1 MAASTWPDRIASAM
15 PDRIAMPNRIAS
27 ISVSNAGALAS
38 AVSAGQSR
46 RVRMGVSMRS
56 GGV

>member
-1 MAASTWPDRIASAM
+1 MAASTSPDRIASAM
-15 PDRIAMPNRIAS
+15 PDRIAMPDS